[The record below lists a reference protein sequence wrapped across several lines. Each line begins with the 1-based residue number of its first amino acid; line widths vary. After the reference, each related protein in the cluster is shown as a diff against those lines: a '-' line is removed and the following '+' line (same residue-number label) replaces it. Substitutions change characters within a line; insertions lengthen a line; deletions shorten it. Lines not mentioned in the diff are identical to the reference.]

1 MLFKTFLFKPI
12 IEYVKLLFNNSHP
25 KDYELIERKFWI
37 MKKKTR
43 KKSISLTVVLTLLMI
58 SLLPILAM
66 FFTSFRTS
74 TNLLKERNK
83 VSQETGTL
91 SVLQAKENIFID
103 TYDNIEKMIKLPV
116 FSKKFDHKEITKMLP
131 YLGIDD
137 TNMIQIIFAT
147 TDGEYSS
154 LNLQNKNFDPRTR
167 IWYKLAMENKG
178 KTVRTD
184 PYESSDGTGYVNTVA
199 RAFVNEKG
207 EWGVLGIDVSYD
219 RVNKLIKTTTVG
231 NTGVIYLV
239 SDTGIVI
246 GSSDDKAMGA
256 DLSKEKYFKEIQSSK
271 NTNGFLEY
279 SNEGDDS
286 DIYYDKW
293 TTDSTSWAFV
303 RIDKN
308 EYSAELRSLLINS
321 VFVLLAM
328 ILLTGLISSAIV
340 YIIREMILVFTDKF
354 NQIGQGKLNL
364 ITDTSEIL
372 TANNKESKFNKRRFS
387 LKDLSENFASP
398 KENGHEIQRLAQHYN
413 EMVLSIRKIIQ
424 RVQSESKHVSSMSES
439 LFDLSKQTNSATEEV
454 AETISGIAAVTS
466 SQAQETEASVTQVH
480 NLSEVITE
488 LQTNIVS
495 MNKESKQSIAINQ
508 QSMEIMDE
516 VNNNWNSE
524 LSHMSELMSNM
535 NGMNH
540 DIQNINKII
549 NVINDISYQ
558 TNLLALNASIEAA
571 RAGESGKGFAVVAT
585 EIRQLAEQSKNST
598 IEIETIIAKI
608 QTQSNQ
614 MVQQTSQ
621 SLSGGEKQ
629 SQLIQDAIV
638 SSSEVFERNNSLI
651 SGVEQVK
658 EAMER
663 MIQIQRNV
671 SENLE
676 NISASTE
683 ENAAGTQEV
692 SANAEEVLATMEEF
706 IGHVDE
712 LRSISVGLR
721 QLTDQFEMNN

>member
-1 MLFKTFLFKPI
+1 
-12 IEYVKLLFNNSHP
+12 
-25 KDYELIERKFWI
+25 

-43 KKSISLTVVLTLLMI
+43 QKSIGFTVVLTLLVI

-83 VSQETGTL
+83 VSQESSTL
-91 SVLQAKENIFID
+91 SILQAKEDIFIH
-103 TYDNIEKMIKLPV
+103 TYESVGKMIQLPI
-116 FSKKFDHKEITKMLP
+116 FSKEFNHEQITEMLP

-137 TNMIQIIFAT
+137 TNMTQITFAT
-147 TDGEYSS
+147 TDGKYSS
-154 LNLQNKNFDPRTR
+154 LNPQAKNFNPRTR
-167 IWYKLAMENKG
+167 PWYKLAMESKG

-184 PYESSDGTGYVNTVA
+184 PYESFDGTGYVNTVA
-199 RAFVNEKG
+199 RAFINENG
-207 EWGVLGIDVSYD
+207 EWGVIGIDVSYD
-219 RVNKLIKTTTVG
+219 SVNELIKTTTVG

-239 SDTGIVI
+239 SNAGIII
-246 GSSDDKAMGA
+246 GSSNDKEIGA
-256 DLSKEKYFKEIQSSK
+256 HISSENYFKEIASSK

-279 SNEGDDS
+279 SSEGADA
-286 DIYYDKW
+286 DIYYDKGSA
-293 TTDSTSWAFV
+293 DSTTWAFV
-303 RIDKN
+303 RIDKD
-308 EYSAELRSLLINS
+308 EYNSELQSLLINS
-321 VFVLLAM
+321 VFVLLLM
-328 ILLTGLISSAIV
+328 ILLTGLLSFVIV
-340 YIIREMILVFTDKF
+340 YIMRAMILVFTDKF

-364 ITDTSEIL
+364 ISNDSAIQ
-372 TANNKESKFNKRRFS
+372 TANNKVKKFNKKYFS
-387 LKDLSENFASP
+387 LQFLSERFASP
-398 KENGHEIQRLAQHYN
+398 KENGHEIQRLSHQYN
-413 EMVLSIRKIIQ
+413 DMVLSIRKIIQ

-480 NLSEVITE
+480 NLSEVINE
-488 LQTNIVS
+488 LQSNIVS
-495 MNKESKQSIAINQ
+495 MNEESKQSIAVNQ

-516 VNNNWNSE
+516 VNINWNSE
-524 LSHMSELMSNM
+524 LTHMGDLMSNM

-540 DIQNINKII
+540 NIQNINKII

-638 SSSEVFERNNSLI
+638 SSLEVFERNNSLI

-663 MIQIQRNV
+663 MIQIQKNV

-712 LRSISVGLR
+712 LRSISVGLK
-721 QLTDQFEMNN
+721 QLTDQFEINN